1 MEREEEMRKNLL
13 YLNVLR
19 DDLYLGRRL
28 ENNLIILP
36 KKMRRLLNLG
46 K

>member
-1 MEREEEMRKNLL
+1 MEREEEMKKNLL

-36 KKMRRLLNLG
+36 KKMRQLLNLG

>member
-1 MEREEEMRKNLL
+1 MEREKERKENPL

-19 DDLYLGRRL
+19 DDVYLGRRL
-28 ENNLIILP
+28 EYNLIILQ
-36 KKMRRLLNLG
+36 KKLLNLW